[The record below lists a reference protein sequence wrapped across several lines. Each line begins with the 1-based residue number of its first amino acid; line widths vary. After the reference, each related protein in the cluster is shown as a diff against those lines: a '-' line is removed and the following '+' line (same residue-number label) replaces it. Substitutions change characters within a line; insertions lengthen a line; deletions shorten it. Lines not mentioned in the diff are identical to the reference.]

1 MSVPVDRWGSQMAPH
16 DIWRSLHGKVQ
27 GKCYDCERISW
38 NFSQPFKMFLTI
50 TSSLCL
56 CYREASQIS
65 RVSTQSACYPAA
77 STTGPTRGRW
87 PHPLY
92 TRVSSG
98 LSWKSQL
105 WCRKN
110 RCVHVF
116 CKHFHCDHKTCY
128 VFHHIPHCTGHREI
142 VVVKCSRLFE
152 SDGFC
157 LCVYVKGL
165 FG

>member
-1 MSVPVDRWGSQMAPH
+1 MKFQPH
-16 DIWRSLHGKVQ
+16 FKV
-27 GKCYDCERISW
+27 
-38 NFSQPFKMFLTI
+38 FLTI
-50 TSSLCL
+50 MSVLCS

-77 STTGPTRGRW
+77 STTGPTWGRW

-98 LSWKSQL
+98 LSWKSRL

-116 CKHFHCDHKTCY
+116 CKHFHCDHKTRY
-128 VFHHIPHCTGHREI
+128 VFHHIPHCTGHWENA
-142 VVVKCSRLFE
+142 VLKCSRLFE
-152 SDGFC
+152 SGGFC
-157 LCVYVKGL
+157 LCVCVYKGTVWIRCNGT
-165 FG
+165 FWGQNAVPVDCNTCDYEHHK